1 MAATL
6 THGGGGDIHTVKE
19 TLRHSTITLT
29 SDTYTSLLPELDR
42 EIAEKA
48 AKLIPRSRTAAAD
61 SSAPAAPDPQA
72 TSTSAHAS
80 LAQWLEN
87 EAAPEPTEADPG
99 AAQQVEGRAARLPSV
114 GPVGLEP
121 TTNGLKVHCSAN

>member
-6 THGGGGDIHTVKE
+6 THGGGGDIHTVNE

-48 AKLIPRSRTAAAD
+48 ARLIPRSRPAAAEP
-61 SSAPAAPDPQA
+61 SAPAAFDPQA
-72 TSTSAHAS
+72 TGTSAQAS
-80 LAQWLEN
+80 HG
-87 EAAPEPTEADPG
+87 D
-99 AAQQVEGRAARLPSV
+99 
-114 GPVGLEP
+114 
-121 TTNGLKVHCSAN
+121 